1 MFCSL
6 FFFSTLQT
14 TSYPVT
20 TFGGISLCSC
30 YFLPT
35 LLYCTYRTLPCPS
48 MYRKE
53 IFMIAYHID
62 RYNSLHTGQEI
73 TLDTRDSNIS
83 SCLFDGKV
91 SKHGAAYLNACCA
104 SDFCSFMIEYEFELI
119 RQSFFP
125 HNISRYQSFFAF
137 KNIEDIIYWPE
148 FLVSGYKIYE
158 VEFFHDNCKSYDA
171 SYLIGGPNFNNDL
184 CWVPSI
190 TFDSDIL

>member
-1 MFCSL
+1 
-6 FFFSTLQT
+6 
-14 TSYPVT
+14 
-20 TFGGISLCSC
+20 
-30 YFLPT
+30 
-35 LLYCTYRTLPCPS
+35 
-48 MYRKE
+48 
-53 IFMIAYHID
+53 MIAYHID

-190 TFDSDIL
+190 TFDSAFRYWNGEVSLTPKPELLIQPPLTIKAEKRLSIGLT